1 MKITAKKEQ
10 VHMNTEQNQQTDH
23 QNREASMAEN
33 IRVQKTVYVKE
44 RLEQQHAAEK
54 AALEQLLQEQKVI
67 DDMQESMA
75 DSMGQTAETRKYNEE
90 FKERI
95 NAQIYAMYDVTPDKL
110 EGMREYKN
118 AYYRGFAASF
128 FLLSAALTLFCGLV
142 HDFSSQLCLLM
153 LACTAI
159 EGALLAQDQNR
170 AKILNLFCRSL
181 CLLIFPLMMVIFV
194 CYEMGYTEYTLFLPY
209 VSIGGICATVIG
221 TVSYFMYNPYRQVKK
236 KLRGAKKQIEG
247 IERTAEKQ
255 VRKNQKLRVKEEK
268 IALKTRKKDEKKATK
283 ALARQTAKEEK
294 QQKRLAKKERR
305 KDRMDA
311 FLAHFKKKAKAEVPS
326 PDAMGTTLLPETAA
340 TGVLPIAATATVLPN
355 AVTTAAPPNAATTAT
370 LPNTITTA
378 TPTNA
383 TPTATLPEAAATALQ
398 PETPK
403 TIDAMETTDKP
414 TEVDAGGLSEAE
426 AAAAK
431 EPEDNQL
438 PFQGIVHPV
447 S

>member
-1 MKITAKKEQ
+1 
-10 VHMNTEQNQQTDH
+10 MNTEQNQQTSN

-67 DDMQESMA
+67 DNMRESMA

-95 NAQIYAMYDVTPDKL
+95 NAQIYAMYDVSPDKL

-170 AKILNLFCRSL
+170 AKILNLFCRAL

-194 CYEMGYTEYTLFLPY
+194 CYEMGCEEYAFFLPY
-209 VSIGGICATVIG
+209 VSIGGICAAVIG
-221 TVSYFMYNPYRQVKK
+221 TVSYFLYNPYRQVKK

-247 IERTAEKQ
+247 IERAAEKQ

-268 IALKTRKKDEKKATK
+268 IALKTRKKEEKKANK
-283 ALARQTAKEEK
+283 AFAHQTAKEEK
-294 QQKRLAKKERR
+294 QQKRLTRKERR

-326 PDAMGTTLLPETAA
+326 SDAMETALLPETAA
-340 TGVLPIAATATVLPN
+340 TGVLPIATTATVIPN
-355 AVTTAAPPNAATTAT
+355 AVTTAAPPNATA
-370 LPNTITTA
+370 
-378 TPTNA
+378 
-383 TPTATLPEAAATALQ
+383 TATLPEAVATTV
-398 PETPK
+398 PPGTPK

-431 EPEDNQL
+431 EPEDHQL